1 MNTVAGSTLRQE
13 LIRNGEADDEHDP
26 DRRRVDGVDSPLVG
40 TLPVLQSERSSRLH
54 STHFQWAPSSVLA
67 MRQELRR
74 HLARFPL
81 NDRPSRALA
90 SGRGEGPMQPVL
102 SPMEDSMK
110 ALIGQLIRDE
120 QGQDLIEYG
129 LLIGIITAGAITF
142 INPIGSKV
150 SGYFNNLN
158 NNLP

>member
-1 MNTVAGSTLRQE
+1 VA
-13 LIRNGEADDEHDP
+13 NADHENDS
-26 DRRRVDGVDSPLVG
+26 DRGRVDGVEGALGAP
-40 TLPVLQSERSSRLH
+40 PVLAERAL
-54 STHFQWAPSSVLA
+54 
-67 MRQELRR
+67 
-74 HLARFPL
+74 LARI
-81 NDRPSRALA
+81 DGSRPMDVVESSGDASSAAMPYGLFATEPRLSPALA
-90 SGRGEGPMQPVL
+90 SGRGEGQMQSVR
-102 SPMEDSMK
+102 SPMEDCMK
-110 ALIGQLIRDE
+110 RFIGLLIQDE